1 MGRIVF
7 IVPGSR
13 GDVQPYLAL
22 GKKLKSAGHFVR
34 LVTHQNYENLV
45 EGNGLEFWPLEISI
59 EEIIQGK
66 KMREVLENGR
76 LISSMKHISG
86 IMSQSAIRLAKRSLA
101 ACMDVDLIMTGFS
114 GLFITLT
121 IAEKTGLPFLQ
132 AYNVPI
138 NPTREFP
145 GVLIPPLP
153 FSLGGVF
160 NRITH
165 HITLQMLWQA
175 YRPSDKKVRQ
185 EVFNLPST
193 RVWGPFGTEV
203 LQEVPVLYGFSP
215 AVIPYPKDWD
225 ASMVHITGYW
235 NLEPEATWTPPEDL
249 VRFLDAGSPPV
260 YIGFGSMSSRNPQ
273 ETAEIIFTALKKSG
287 QRGIV
292 FSGWSGMDQEALP
305 ESVLMIDSTPH
316 AWLFSRMSAVVHHGG
331 AGTTAAGLQAGVP
344 TVIVPYHGDQPFW
357 GARVSALGVGPEPIP
372 RRALTADRLAR
383 AIDLA
388 VHDPEMG
395 GCAKRLGEKIAAENG
410 LTEAAAFVTGFIAK
424 KT

>member
-22 GKKLKSAGHFVR
+22 GKELKADGHFVR
-34 LVTHQNYENLV
+34 LVTHQNYEKLI
-45 EGNGLEFWPLEISI
+45 EDNGLDFWPLEVRI

-86 IMSQSAIRLAKRSLA
+86 IMAQSAIRLAERSLA
-101 ACMDVDLIMTGFS
+101 ACMDMDLIMTGFS

-138 NPTREFP
+138 TPTREFP
-145 GVLIPPLP
+145 GALIPPLP
-153 FSLGGVF
+153 FTLGGAF
-160 NRITH
+160 NQITH
-165 HITLQMLWQA
+165 HITRQMLWQA

-185 EVFNLPST
+185 AVFDLPPAGF
-193 RVWGPFGTEV
+193 WGPFGTDV
-203 LQEVPVLYGFSP
+203 LQKVPVLYGFSP
-215 AVIPYPKDWD
+215 AVIPYPEDWD
-225 ASMVHITGYW
+225 ANKVHITGYW
-235 NLEPEATWTPPEDL
+235 NLEPEKSWGPPEDL

-260 YIGFGSMSSRNPQ
+260 YIGFGSMSSRDPQ
-273 ETAEIIFTALKKSG
+273 VTADIVLAALKKSG

-292 FSGWSGMDQEALP
+292 FSGWSGMDQDALP
-305 ESVLMIDSTPH
+305 EDVLMIDSTPH
-316 AWLFSRMSAVVHHGG
+316 AWLFPRMSAVVHHGG

-357 GARVSALGVGPEPIP
+357 GARAAALGVGPEPIP
-372 RRALTADRLAR
+372 RRVLTADRLAR
-383 AIDLA
+383 AMDRA
-388 VHDPEMG
+388 VHDPEMRG
-395 GCAKRLGEKIAAENG
+395 RAKRLGEKISTENG
-410 LTEAAAFVTGFIAK
+410 LAETAVFVTDYIEK
-424 KT
+424 KR